1 MTRFEDVLFIN
12 SKQDVSRMTILGTT
26 PPQRLVSAILRSPT
40 PQEVMMFGSSHQPP
54 RPPRHEPA
62 LLVGLAVL
70 IATVLTLAYAGVS
83 LLAGRLQQGGG

>member
-1 MTRFEDVLFIN
+1 
-12 SKQDVSRMTILGTT
+12 
-26 PPQRLVSAILRSPT
+26 
-40 PQEVMMFGSSHQPP
+40 MFGSYHHPP

-83 LLAGRLQQGGG
+83 LLADRLQQGGG